1 MQAPYQQ
8 PIHTNL
14 ITSAL
19 PVADDFPEMA
29 AQGYEIV
36 ISLCQEVDSEIL
48 EDEDRLV
55 CRAGMR
61 YIHLPV
67 DFSEPTLDDY
77 ELLRDILRSVQER
90 KVWLHCTKNWRVS
103 AFMYIY
109 HIIEMTMPH
118 SEAASILHRIWKP
131 DETWQTLIDEAIE
144 KYAYQYL

>member
-1 MQAPYQQ
+1 M
-8 PIHTNL
+8 
-14 ITSAL
+14 TSAL
-19 PVADDFPEMA
+19 PSAEDFAEMA

-36 ISLCQEVDSEIL
+36 ISLCQEVDSEML

-67 DFSEPTLDDY
+67 DFSEPTLNDY
-77 ELLRDILRSVQER
+77 ELLRDMLRTLQTR
-90 KVWLHCTKNWRVS
+90 KVWLHCAKNWRVS

-109 HIIEMTMPH
+109 HVIEMSVPPR
-118 SEAASILHRIWKP
+118 EAEEIIHRIWQP
-131 DETWQTLIDEAIE
+131 DRKWQSLIDEAIE